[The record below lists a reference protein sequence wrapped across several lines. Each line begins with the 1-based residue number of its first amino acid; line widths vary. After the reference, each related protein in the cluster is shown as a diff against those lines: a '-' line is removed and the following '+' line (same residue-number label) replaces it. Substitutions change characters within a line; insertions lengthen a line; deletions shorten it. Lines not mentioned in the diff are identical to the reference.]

1 VTWHLTGLE
10 AHPSSHTENPK
21 RILKGC
27 EPMRDRNLNVRL
39 ETGGLWYVGWL
50 FTVAFAKLSFWQAIL
65 ATIAWPY
72 YLGLVI
78 RG

>member
-1 VTWHLTGLE
+1 MTWHSTRLE
-10 AHPSSHTENPK
+10 AHPPSHIESSK
-21 RILKGC
+21 KILKRC
-27 EPMRDRNLNVRL
+27 EPLQVKL
-39 ETGGLWYVGWL
+39 ETGGLWYIGWL